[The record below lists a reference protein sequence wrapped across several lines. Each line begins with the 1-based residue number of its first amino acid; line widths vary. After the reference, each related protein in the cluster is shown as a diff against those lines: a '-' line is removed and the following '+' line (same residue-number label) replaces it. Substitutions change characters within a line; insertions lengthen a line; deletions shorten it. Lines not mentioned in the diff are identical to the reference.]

1 MTDNEFLL
9 PTELGWKANDELADY
24 IDEWVRVLRQEIL
37 LFEHSD
43 PKLWSIA
50 KAELMDNMYAII
62 KKYQ

>member
-1 MTDNEFLL
+1 MSDNEFLL

-24 IDEWVRVLRQEIL
+24 VDKWVNKLRDEL
-37 LFEHSD
+37 LLEHND